1 MAQLDMIGANWCQA
15 GCNEPVAARQPV
27 PQGGIRVDTRVTV
40 HELLAGYRAGRLS
53 RRDLLIR
60 AAALGI
66 TATALGQLL
75 AREAA
80 AAPLIQDEPVVGG
93 TLREG
98 YDLDFSKLDP
108 VATTWYDPAFHAL
121 YDSLLIDAPDGT
133 LQPNLAES
141 WEVSEDGK
149 TVTFVLKEGGK
160 FHSGRPLTA
169 AAVKEVYDAVKDPAN
184 LSPLGIL
191 FSPVESIEATDE
203 RTLVLTMAHPY
214 YEVVNVV
221 KTGFWAI
228 ANIETRDKLAEQYG
242 QSGVD
247 GTGPFLFGEWVPG
260 SHVSV
265 TRWDDYPGSIVPYF
279 TNKGTAY
286 LDGIRWETILEA
298 AQRAVRIENA
308 EIDTLRNPAL
318 QDVARLESNTDLSV
332 SSFSEPS
339 GYIFSPSF
347 QRKDL
352 DFHELTMRQAMS
364 HAIDRQAIVTAL
376 LADLGS
382 PLYGPI
388 PPADVYYN
396 PAVEEFNQF
405 DLDRAKA
412 MVAELGWT
420 PGDDGI
426 LTKNGVRH
434 AFSLTVQ
441 AESFNRD
448 LASVLQASLAELG
461 MDVTIEALDRGSYFG
476 KLNSEEGADSSLFY
490 YLWPVPI
497 DVVILFVG
505 SATAKAGQSNWGR
518 AKLPYVDAAIDAW
531 EQAANA
537 DELTAAG
544 DQFQAVVAEQLPTIP
559 LVVRNSVWVSRPNV
573 HGWLPHQY
581 DIYPHYNDVWLS
593 Q

>member
-1 MAQLDMIGANWCQA
+1 
-15 GCNEPVAARQPV
+15 
-27 PQGGIRVDTRVTV
+27 VDTRVTV

-60 AAALGI
+60 SAALGV

-75 AREAA
+75 AREAT
-80 AAPLIQDEPVVGG
+80 AAPLAQDEPVVGG

-108 VATTWYDPAFHAL
+108 VNTDWYDPPFHAL
-121 YDSLLIDAPDGT
+121 YDSLMIDAPDGT

-149 TVTFVLKEGGK
+149 SVTFVLKEGAM
-160 FHSGRPLTA
+160 FHSGRPVTA
-169 AAVKEVYDAVKDPAN
+169 EAVKEDYEAVMDPAN
-184 LSPLGIL
+184 ASPLASL
-191 FSPVESIEATDE
+191 FTPVESIEATDE
-203 RTLVLTMAHPY
+203 RTLVLTMKHPY
-214 YEVVNVV
+214 YEVINVV

-228 ANIETRDKLAEQYG
+228 ANIETRNELAEQYG
-242 QSGVD
+242 QSAVD

-279 TNKGTAY
+279 SNKGKAY
-286 LDGIRWETILEA
+286 LDGIRWEAILEA

-308 EIDTLRNPAL
+308 ELDTLRNPAL
-318 QDVARLESNTDLSV
+318 QDVARLETNPDLSV

-339 GYIFSPSF
+339 GYILNTNFE
-347 QRKDL
+347 RTDL
-352 DFHELTMRQAMS
+352 DFHEQSMRQAIS

-388 PPADVYYN
+388 TPADVFYN
-396 PAVEEFNQF
+396 PAVEEFNKF
-405 DLDRAKA
+405 DLELAKS

-434 AFSLTVQ
+434 AFSLVVRT
-441 AESFNRD
+441 ESFIRD

-461 MDVTIEALDRGSYFG
+461 MEVTIEALDVGAYFD
-476 KLNSEEGADSSLFY
+476 KLTTGADSSLFY
-490 YLWPVPI
+490 YLWTVPI
-497 DVVILFVG
+497 DVVSLFVSSG
-505 SATAKAGQSNWGR
+505 TIPAPNWSR
-518 AKLPYVDAAIDAW
+518 AKLPDVDAALEAW
-531 EQAANA
+531 KQAANEE
-537 DELTAAG
+537 ELAAAG
-544 DQFQAVVAEQLPTIP
+544 NQFQLVIAEQLPTIP
-559 LVVRNSVWVSRPNV
+559 LVVQNSIWVSRPNV

-581 DIYPHYNDVWLS
+581 DIYPHYNDVWLDP

>member
-1 MAQLDMIGANWCQA
+1 V
-15 GCNEPVAARQPV
+15 E
-27 PQGGIRVDTRVTV
+27 TRVTV

-53 RRDLLIR
+53 RRDLLIKS
-60 AAALGI
+60 AALGV

-80 AAPLIQDEPVVGG
+80 AAPLVQEEPVVGG

-108 VATTWYDPAFHAL
+108 VNTDWYDPAFHAL
-121 YDSLLIDAPDGT
+121 YDSLMIDAPDGT

-149 TVTFVLKEGGK
+149 TVTFVLREGAL
-160 FHSGRPLTA
+160 FHSGRPVTA
-169 AAVKEVYDAVKDPAN
+169 EAVKEVYEAVMDPAN
-184 LSPLGIL
+184 ASPLASL

-203 RTLVLTMAHPY
+203 RTLVLDMAHPY

-228 ANIETRDKLAEQYG
+228 ANIETRNELAEQYG

-265 TRWDDYPGSIVPYF
+265 TRWEDYPGSNVPYF
-279 TNKGTAY
+279 SNKGKAY
-286 LDGIRWETILEA
+286 LDGIRWDAILEA

-308 EIDTLRNPAL
+308 EIDTLRNPAT
-318 QDVARLESNTDLSV
+318 QDVARLETNPDLSV
-332 SSFSEPS
+332 STFSEPS
-339 GYIFSPSF
+339 GYILNTNFE
-347 QRKDL
+347 RTDL
-352 DFHELTMRQAMS
+352 DFHEQSMRQAIS
-364 HAIDRQAIVTAL
+364 HAIDREAIVTAL
-376 LADLGS
+376 LAGLGS

-388 PPADVYYN
+388 TPADVFYD
-396 PAVEEFNQF
+396 PGVEEFNQF
-405 DLDRAKA
+405 DLELAKS
-412 MVAELGWT
+412 MVSELGWT

-434 AFSLTVQ
+434 AFTLTVRT
-441 AESFNRD
+441 ESFIRD

-461 MDVTIEALDRGSYFG
+461 MEVTIEALDVGAYFD
-476 KLNSEEGADSSLFY
+476 KLTTGADSSLFY

-497 DVVILFVG
+497 DVVSLFVSSG
-505 SATAKAGQSNWGR
+505 TIPAPNWSR
-518 AKLPYVDAAIDAW
+518 AKLPDVDAALDAW
-531 EQAANA
+531 KQAANA
-537 DELTAAG
+537 EELAAAG
-544 DQFQAVVAEQLPTIP
+544 NQFQLAIAEQLPTIP
-559 LVVRNSVWVSRPNV
+559 LVVQNSTWVSRPNV

>member
-1 MAQLDMIGANWCQA
+1 MIDANR
-15 GCNEPVAARQPV
+15 GLLGHDEPVVARQPV
-27 PQGGIRVDTRVTV
+27 SQGGIRVDTRVTV

-60 AAALGI
+60 CAALGV

-75 AREAA
+75 AREAS
-80 AAPLIQDEPVVGG
+80 AAPLAQDEPVVGG
-93 TLREG
+93 KLREG

-108 VATTWYDPAFHAL
+108 VNTDWYDPPFHAL
-121 YDSLLIDAPDGT
+121 YDSLMIDSPDGT

-149 TVTFVLKEGGK
+149 TVTFVLKEGAL
-160 FHSGRPLTA
+160 FHSGRPVTA
-169 AAVKEVYDAVKDPAN
+169 EAVQEDYEAVMDPAN
-184 LSPLGIL
+184 ASPLASL
-191 FSPVESIEATDE
+191 FTPVESIEAKDE
-203 RTLVLTMAHPY
+203 RTLVLHMAHPY
-214 YEVVNVV
+214 YEVINVV

-228 ANIETRDKLAEQYG
+228 ANIETRNKLAEQYG

-247 GTGPFLFGEWVPG
+247 GTGPFLFEEWVPG
-260 SHVSV
+260 SHISV

-279 TNKGTAY
+279 SNKGKAY
-286 LDGIRWETILEA
+286 LDGIRWEAILEA
-298 AQRAVRIENA
+298 GQRAVRIENG
-308 EIDTLRNPAL
+308 EIDTLRDPAP
-318 QDVARLESNTDLSV
+318 QDVARLETNPDLSV
-332 SSFSEPS
+332 SNFSEPS
-339 GYIFSPSF
+339 GYIMSTNFE
-347 QRKDL
+347 RTDL
-352 DFHELTMRQAMS
+352 DFHEQEMRQAIS

-376 LADLGS
+376 WADLGS

-388 PPADVYYN
+388 TPADVFYD
-396 PAVEEFNQF
+396 PDVEKFNQF
-405 DLDRAKA
+405 DLDKAKS

-420 PGDDGI
+420 PGGDGI
-426 LTKNGVRH
+426 LTKYGVRH
-434 AFSLTVQ
+434 AFTLTVRT
-441 AESFNRD
+441 ESFNRD

-461 MDVTIEALDRGSYFG
+461 MEVTIEALDRGSYFG
-476 KLNSEEGADSSLFY
+476 KLTTEEGAESSLFY

-497 DVVILFVG
+497 DVFILFVD
-505 SATAKAGQSNWGR
+505 SATAKPGQSNWGR
-518 AKLPYVDAAIDAW
+518 AKLPEVDAAIDAW

-537 DELTAAG
+537 DELAAAG

>member
-1 MAQLDMIGANWCQA
+1 
-15 GCNEPVAARQPV
+15 
-27 PQGGIRVDTRVTV
+27 VDTRVTV
-40 HELLAGYRAGRLS
+40 HEFLAGYRAGRLS

-60 AAALGI
+60 SAALGV

-75 AREAA
+75 AREAT
-80 AAPLIQDEPVVGG
+80 AAPLAQDEPVVGG

-108 VATTWYDPAFHAL
+108 VNTDWYDPPFHAL
-121 YDSLLIDAPDGT
+121 YDSLMIDAPDGT

-149 TVTFVLKEGGK
+149 SVTFVLREGAL
-160 FHSGRPLTA
+160 FHSGRPVTA
-169 AAVKEVYDAVKDPAN
+169 EAVKEDYEAVMDPAN
-184 LSPLGIL
+184 ASPLASL
-191 FSPVESIEATDE
+191 FTPVESIEATDE
-203 RTLVLTMAHPY
+203 RTLVLTMKHPY
-214 YEVVNVV
+214 YEVINVV

-228 ANIETRDKLAEQYG
+228 ANIETRNELAEQYG

-265 TRWDDYPGSIVPYF
+265 TRWDNYPGSIVPYF
-279 TNKGTAY
+279 SNKGKAY
-286 LDGIRWETILEA
+286 LDGIRWEAILEA

-308 EIDTLRNPAL
+308 ELDTLRNPAL
-318 QDVARLESNTDLSV
+318 QDVARLETNPDLSV

-339 GYIFSPSF
+339 GYILNTNFE
-347 QRKDL
+347 RTDL
-352 DFHELTMRQAMS
+352 DFHEQSMRQAIS

-388 PPADVYYN
+388 TPADVFYN
-396 PAVEEFNQF
+396 PAVEEFNKF
-405 DLDRAKA
+405 DLELAKS

-434 AFSLTVQ
+434 AFSLVVRT
-441 AESFNRD
+441 ESFIRD

-461 MDVTIEALDRGSYFG
+461 MEVTIEALDVGAYFD
-476 KLNSEEGADSSLFY
+476 KLTTGADSSLFY
-490 YLWPVPI
+490 YLWTVPI
-497 DVVILFVG
+497 DVVSLFVSSG
-505 SATAKAGQSNWGR
+505 TIPAPNWSR
-518 AKLPYVDAAIDAW
+518 AKLPDVDAALEAW
-531 EQAANA
+531 KQAANEE
-537 DELTAAG
+537 ELAAAG
-544 DQFQAVVAEQLPTIP
+544 NQFQLVIAEQLPTIP
-559 LVVRNSVWVSRPNV
+559 LVVQNSIWVSRPNV

-581 DIYPHYNDVWLS
+581 DIYPHYNDVWLDP

>member
-1 MAQLDMIGANWCQA
+1 VNSRDSLQLQ
-15 GCNEPVAARQPV
+15 EHVQS
-27 PQGGIRVDTRVTV
+27 
-40 HELLAGYRAGRLS
+40 LLEGYRARQLS

-60 AAALGI
+60 AAALGV
-66 TATALGQLL
+66 TAGALGEAL
-75 AREAA
+75 AREVAA
-80 AAPLIQDEPVVGG
+80 MPAAQEEPVVGG

-108 VATTWYDPAFHAL
+108 VSTNWYDPAFHAL

-141 WEVSEDGK
+141 WEVSEDG
-149 TVTFVLKEGGK
+149 TSVTFVLKEGGL
-160 FHSGRPLTA
+160 FHSGRPVDA
-169 AAVKEVYDAVKDPAN
+169 EAVKEVYEAIQDPVN
-184 LSPLGIL
+184 GSPLSTL
-191 FSPVESIEATDE
+191 FTPVESIEAVDE
-203 RTLVLTMAHPY
+203 RTLVLNMAHPY
-214 YEVVNVV
+214 YEVLNVV
-221 KTGFWAI
+221 KTGYWAI
-228 ANIETRDKLAEQYG
+228 ANIATRNELAEGYG

-247 GTGPFLFGEWVPG
+247 GTGPFLFQEMVPG
-260 SHVSV
+260 SHETV
-265 TRWDDYPGSIVPYF
+265 TRWEEYPGSIVPFF
-279 TNKGTAY
+279 TNKGKAY
-286 LDGIRWETILEA
+286 LDGIRWETILEG
-298 AQRAVRIENA
+298 AQRAVKIENG
-308 EIDTLRNPAL
+308 EIDTLRNPLL
-318 QDVARLESNTDLSV
+318 QDVARLEQTPDLTV

-339 GYIFSPSF
+339 GYILSSNFE
-347 QRKDL
+347 RTDL
-352 DFHELTMRQAMS
+352 DFHELAMRQAIS

-376 LADLGS
+376 LSDLGS

-388 PPADVYYN
+388 TPADVFYD

-405 DLDRAKA
+405 DLDQAKA

-434 AFSLTVQ
+434 SFNLVVQ

-461 MDVTIEALDRGSYFG
+461 MEVSVEALDRGSYFTRIG
-476 KLNSEEGADSSLFY
+476 EGVDSCLFY

-505 SATAKAGQSNWGR
+505 TDTIPMPNWSR
-518 AKLPYVDAAIDAW
+518 ANIPVVDEAIQAW
-531 EQAANA
+531 KEAANA
-537 DELTAAG
+537 EELQAAG
-544 DQFQAVVAEQLPTIP
+544 NQFQVAVAENLPTIP
-559 LVVRNSVWVSRPNV
+559 LVVRNSVWVQRPNV

-581 DIYPHYNDVWLS
+581 DIYPHYNDVWLDA

>member
-1 MAQLDMIGANWCQA
+1 
-15 GCNEPVAARQPV
+15 
-27 PQGGIRVDTRVTV
+27 VDTRVTV

-60 AAALGI
+60 SAALGI
-66 TATALGQLL
+66 TASALGQLL
-75 AREAA
+75 ARETT
-80 AAPLIQDEPVVGG
+80 AAPLTQEEPVSGG

-108 VATTWYDPAFHAL
+108 VNTDWYDPPFHAL
-121 YDSLLIDAPDGT
+121 YDSLMIDAPDGT

-149 TVTFVLKEGGK
+149 SVTFVLREGAL
-160 FHSGRPLTA
+160 FHTGRPVTA
-169 AAVKEVYDAVKDPAN
+169 AAVKEVYEAVMDPAN
-184 LSPLGIL
+184 ASPLASL
-191 FSPVESIEATDE
+191 FTPVESIEATDE
-203 RTLVLTMAHPY
+203 RTLVLGMAHPY
-214 YEVVNVV
+214 YEVINVV

-228 ANIETRDKLAEQYG
+228 ANIETRNELAEQYG

-279 TNKGTAY
+279 SNKGKAY
-286 LDGIRWETILEA
+286 LDGIRWEAILEA

-308 EIDTLRNPAL
+308 ELDTLRNPAL
-318 QDVARLESNTDLSV
+318 QDVARLETNPDLSV

-339 GYIFSPSF
+339 GYILNTNFE
-347 QRKDL
+347 RTDL
-352 DFHELTMRQAMS
+352 DFHEQSMRQAIS

-376 LADLGS
+376 LANLGS

-388 PPADVYYN
+388 TPADVFYN

-405 DLDRAKA
+405 DLELAKS

-426 LTKNGVRH
+426 LTKNGVRL
-434 AFSLTVQ
+434 AFSLVVRT
-441 AESFNRD
+441 ESFIRD

-461 MDVTIEALDRGSYFG
+461 MEVTIEALDVGAYFD
-476 KLNSEEGADSSLFY
+476 KLTTGADSSLFY
-490 YLWPVPI
+490 YLWTVPI
-497 DVVILFVG
+497 DVVSLFVSSG
-505 SATAKAGQSNWGR
+505 TIPAPNWSR
-518 AKLPYVDAAIDAW
+518 AKLPDVDAALEAW
-531 EQAANA
+531 KQAANEE
-537 DELTAAG
+537 ELAAAG
-544 DQFQAVVAEQLPTIP
+544 NQFQLVIAEQLPTIP
-559 LVVRNSVWVSRPNV
+559 LVVQNSIWVSRPNV

-581 DIYPHYNDVWLS
+581 DIYPHYNDVWLDP

>member
-1 MAQLDMIGANWCQA
+1 
-15 GCNEPVAARQPV
+15 
-27 PQGGIRVDTRVTV
+27 
-40 HELLAGYRAGRLS
+40 
-53 RRDLLIR
+53 
-60 AAALGI
+60 
-66 TATALGQLL
+66 
-75 AREAA
+75 
-80 AAPLIQDEPVVGG
+80 
-93 TLREG
+93 
-98 YDLDFSKLDP
+98 
-108 VATTWYDPAFHAL
+108 
-121 YDSLLIDAPDGT
+121 
-133 LQPNLAES
+133 
-141 WEVSEDGK
+141 
-149 TVTFVLKEGGK
+149 
-160 FHSGRPLTA
+160 
-169 AAVKEVYDAVKDPAN
+169 
-184 LSPLGIL
+184 
-191 FSPVESIEATDE
+191 
-203 RTLVLTMAHPY
+203 MAHPY
-214 YEVVNVV
+214 YEVLNVV

-228 ANIETRDKLAEQYG
+228 ANIETRNELAEQYG

-260 SHVSV
+260 SHVTV
-265 TRWDDYPGSIVPYF
+265 TRWEDYPGSIVPYF

-308 EIDTLRNPAL
+308 EIDTLAQPRAAGRGPARKQPGPLGLEL
-318 QDVARLESNTDLSV
+318 QRALGLHHQPN
-332 SSFSEPS
+332 
-339 GYIFSPSF
+339 F
-347 QRKDL
+347 QRTDL

-364 HAIDRQAIVTAL
+364 HAIDRQAIVTTL

-388 PPADVYYN
+388 TPADVYYN

-405 DLDRAKA
+405 DLEQAKS

-434 AFSLTVQ
+434 AFSLVVQ

-461 MDVTIEALDRGSYFG
+461 MEVTIEALDRGSYFR
-476 KLNSEEGADSSLFY
+476 KITPEGADSSLFY

-497 DVVILFVG
+497 DVVSLFVG
-505 SATAKAGQSNWGR
+505 SSATTPAAQLEPRQASGRRRGASTHGSN
-518 AKLPYVDAAIDAW
+518 
-531 EQAANA
+531 AANA
-537 DELTAAG
+537 EELAEAG
-544 DQFQAVVAEQLPTIP
+544 NQFQSVIAEQLPTIP

-593 Q
+593 PQ

>member
-1 MAQLDMIGANWCQA
+1 MIDANR
-15 GCNEPVAARQPV
+15 GLLGHDEPVVARQPV
-27 PQGGIRVDTRVTV
+27 SKGGIRVDTRVTV

-60 AAALGI
+60 SAALGVS
-66 TATALGQLL
+66 ATALGELL

-80 AAPLIQDEPVVGG
+80 AAPLAQDEPVVGG

-98 YDLDFSKLDP
+98 YDLDFTMLDP
-108 VATTWYDPAFHAL
+108 VSTDWYDPAFHAL

-149 TVTFVLKEGGK
+149 TVTFVLKEGGL

-169 AAVKEVYDAVKDPAN
+169 QAVKEDYDAVMDPVN
-184 LSPLGIL
+184 SSPLASL
-191 FSPVESIEATDE
+191 FTPVESIEAVDE
-203 RTLVLTMAHPY
+203 RTLVLHMKHPY
-214 YEVVNVV
+214 YEVLNVV

-228 ANIETRDKLAEQYG
+228 ANMETRTELAGQYG

-247 GTGPFLFGEWVPG
+247 GTGPFLFEEWVPG
-260 SHVSV
+260 SHVTV
-265 TRWDDYPGSIVPYF
+265 TRWEDYPGSIVPYF

-318 QDVARLESNTDLSV
+318 QDVARLQTNPDLSV
-332 SSFSEPS
+332 SSYSEPS

-347 QRKDL
+347 ERTDL

-376 LADLGS
+376 LSDLGG

-388 PPADVYYN
+388 APADVYYT

-448 LASVLQASLAELG
+448 LASVLQASLAELS
-461 MDVTIEALDRGSYFG
+461 MEVTIEALDRGSYFG
-476 KLNSEEGADSSLFY
+476 KLNSEEGAESSLFY

-497 DVVILFVG
+497 DVFILFVD
-505 SATAKAGQSNWGR
+505 SATAMPGQSNWGR
-518 AKLPYVDAAIDAW
+518 AKLSDVDAAIKAW
-531 EQAANA
+531 KQAANA
-537 DELTAAG
+537 EELEAAG
-544 DQFQAVVAEQLPTIP
+544 DQFQTVVAEQLPTIP

>member
-1 MAQLDMIGANWCQA
+1 
-15 GCNEPVAARQPV
+15 
-27 PQGGIRVDTRVTV
+27 VDTRVTV

-60 AAALGI
+60 SAALGI
-66 TATALGQLL
+66 TASALGQLL
-75 AREAA
+75 ARETT
-80 AAPLIQDEPVVGG
+80 AAPLTQEEPVSGG

-108 VATTWYDPAFHAL
+108 VNTDWYDPPFHAL
-121 YDSLLIDAPDGT
+121 YDSLMIDAPDGT

-149 TVTFVLKEGGK
+149 SVTFVLREGAL
-160 FHSGRPLTA
+160 FHTGRPVTA
-169 AAVKEVYDAVKDPAN
+169 AAVKEVYEAVMDPAN
-184 LSPLGIL
+184 ASPLASL
-191 FSPVESIEATDE
+191 FTPVESIEATDE
-203 RTLVLTMAHPY
+203 RTLVLGMAHPY
-214 YEVVNVV
+214 YEVINVV

-228 ANIETRDKLAEQYG
+228 ANIETRNELAEQYG

-279 TNKGTAY
+279 SNKGKAY
-286 LDGIRWETILEA
+286 LDGIRWEAILEA

-308 EIDTLRNPAL
+308 ELDTLRNPAL
-318 QDVARLESNTDLSV
+318 QDVARLETNPDLSV

-339 GYIFSPSF
+339 GYILNTNFE
-347 QRKDL
+347 RTDL
-352 DFHELTMRQAMS
+352 DFHEQSMRQAIS

-376 LADLGS
+376 LANLGS

-388 PPADVYYN
+388 TPADVFYN

-405 DLDRAKA
+405 DLELAKS

-434 AFSLTVQ
+434 AFSLVVRT
-441 AESFNRD
+441 ESFIRD

-461 MDVTIEALDRGSYFG
+461 MEVTIEALDVGAYFD
-476 KLNSEEGADSSLFY
+476 KLTTGADSSLFY
-490 YLWPVPI
+490 YLWTVPI
-497 DVVILFVG
+497 DVVSLFVSSG
-505 SATAKAGQSNWGR
+505 TIPAPNWSR
-518 AKLPYVDAAIDAW
+518 AKLPDVDAALDAW
-531 EQAANA
+531 KQAANA
-537 DELTAAG
+537 EELAAAG
-544 DQFQAVVAEQLPTIP
+544 NQFQLVIAEQLPTIP
-559 LVVRNSVWVSRPNV
+559 LVVQNSIWVSRPNV